1 MKIPTITLFASRIT
15 SDYTYG
21 NLNLPNYISSSRI
34 DTQKYHLE
42 ILQREYDSAGNLTS
56 EISVNELLSNGE
68 NYNISGTSWNLY
80 GVNETT
86 DLVDITGE
94 DTCSSEIIFS
104 DTSST
109 SLTPYFRNSYD
120 FGNYTVSGLINIKT
134 SINLRLRYNNQ
145 SGISMDEEYGWINYL
160 FTLYTRWSNS

>member
-1 MKIPTITLFASRIT
+1 MYNTYYFPHSYKQWLVRFLLDCIKGNKDMT
-15 SDYTYG
+15 DY
-21 NLNLPNYISSSRI
+21 S
-34 DTQKYHLE
+34 LE
-42 ILQREYDSAGNLTS
+42 ILQREYDNAGNLIS

-68 NYNISGTSWNLY
+68 NYNISDTTWTLY
-80 GVNETT
+80 GVNETE
-86 DLVDITGE
+86 LVDITGE

-134 SINLRLRYNNQ
+134 NINLKLRYNNV
-145 SGISMDEEYGWINYL
+145 SGISMDEEYGWVNYL